1 MKQDLGHL
9 QNISMQWRWNT
20 RIWLLDVF
28 QSFYQQITYFYLK
41 LGRDLLLKMIRKKQF
56 SKDLPQGEMELP
68 TVYVF
73 RSTNLV
79 MHSQLRG
86 HVSDTMKTYND
97 AKSKTFGKND
107 KPKKKKNN
115 NKNMYIWALFLKAKK
130 SLKDNFFSQFYA
142 INLALIINANLC
154 CSRIGIFL
162 ALSIFVSYEK

>member
-1 MKQDLGHL
+1 MNWKLPMKQYLGHL

-97 AKSKTFGKND
+97 AKSKT
-107 KPKKKKNN
+107 
-115 NKNMYIWALFLKAKK
+115 LFLKEES
-130 SLKDNFFSQFYA
+130 SLKDKKVSNFMQ
-142 INLALIINANLC
+142 NN
-154 CSRIGIFL
+154 
-162 ALSIFVSYEK
+162 

>member
-1 MKQDLGHL
+1 MYIKANVKQRSTVNWKLPMKQDLGHL
-9 QNISMQWRWNT
+9 QNISMQWCWNT

-97 AKSKTFGKND
+97 AKSKT
-107 KPKKKKNN
+107 
-115 NKNMYIWALFLKAKK
+115 LFLKEES
-130 SLKDNFFSQFYA
+130 SLKDKKVSNFMQ
-142 INLALIINANLC
+142 NN
-154 CSRIGIFL
+154 
-162 ALSIFVSYEK
+162 

>member
-1 MKQDLGHL
+1 MNWKLPMKQDLGHL

-56 SKDLPQGEMELP
+56 SKDLPQVEMELP

-97 AKSKTFGKND
+97 AKSKT
-107 KPKKKKNN
+107 
-115 NKNMYIWALFLKAKK
+115 LFLKEES
-130 SLKDNFFSQFYA
+130 SLKDKKVPNFMQ
-142 INLALIINANLC
+142 NN
-154 CSRIGIFL
+154 
-162 ALSIFVSYEK
+162 